1 MTIFGFCADCDA
13 TRELDR
19 HARCWNCGSAAT
31 TGRTSKFVQQMP
43 SENKFIGQLEAAVQS
58 VEGGK

>member
-1 MTIFGFCADCDA
+1 MTIFGYCQDCEA

-31 TGRTSKFVQQMP
+31 TGKTSKFVQQMP
-43 SENKFIGQLEAAVQS
+43 AENKFIGDLERAVQG
-58 VEGGK
+58 VEGRK